1 MIANKTFSLSVI
13 IPAYNEER
21 FIATTLNRV
30 FNLPPAKEV
39 IIVNDG
45 STDDT
50 GDIINKVAIEIRERP
65 PRYLRNLEI
74 INKPANEGKGV
85 AIRSGLDLVKGD
97 IVIIQDADLELN
109 PAEYPKLLK
118 PFETEGADIVFG
130 SRFLIIQQ
138 QSDRSLTRYSRLG
151 NRILTFFSN
160 IFSGLHLTDMETGYK
175 IFKTDIIKSFPL
187 VSKGFNIFIWA
198 LNSTA

>member
-175 IFKTDIIKSFPL
+175 IFKTDI
-187 VSKGFNIFIWA
+187 
-198 LNSTA
+198 